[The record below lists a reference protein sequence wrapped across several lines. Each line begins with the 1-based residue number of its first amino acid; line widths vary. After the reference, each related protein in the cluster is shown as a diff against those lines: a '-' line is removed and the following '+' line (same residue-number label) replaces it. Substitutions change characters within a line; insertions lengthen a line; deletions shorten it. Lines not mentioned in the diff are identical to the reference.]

1 MKPDQLSARTRH
13 DRNESIETAKRGGLN
28 VSASMVVEDLDI
40 AKDEPQPSLKL
51 NKNESTFKKEST
63 YKGHTSNQPSISNSR
78 IDPDNQT
85 KLYDSSPVRQPTLI
99 AAKLKNPVP

>member
-1 MKPDQLSARTRH
+1 MNMVRQIKEKKANETENPPGIQLGEMKPDQLSARTRH

-28 VSASMVVEDLDI
+28 VSASIVVEDLDI

-63 YKGHTSNQPSISNSR
+63 
-78 IDPDNQT
+78 
-85 KLYDSSPVRQPTLI
+85 
-99 AAKLKNPVP
+99 